1 MRCPMRLFVA
11 FGFWLAFSGL
21 ALSQEVSHVPAGTSV
36 KLPEFSVHPKW
47 EQLFPPDHPFFVENY
62 PDGTVQGMHARYLAR
77 LNGASATFHENGK
90 LKSLA
95 YYPDGVRQGGGY
107 LWNEEQELAAY
118 FHSKGGK
125 VDGVV
130 CLFKG
135 NEPYLVQK
143 WTDGALDKETLV
155 SRKDGALVAVDG
167 GDQLS
172 PAHEALAGLM
182 KEFTDSEKELN
193 THLRDSARA
202 INEKIDEA
210 KTHAAR
216 VTSAARMKAD
226 LARARH
232 EADAATAAAH
242 TGYRGRKDAAGRAA
256 STDAGF
262 SKQDANAATKKAQ
275 ALASSERQKLNA
287 LASSLNGEAK
297 ELYVAAL
304 TALETAL
311 PSEAPDS
318 SSAASLTANVAAVA
332 DRRKKDLCGA
342 LA

>member
-226 LARARH
+226 LAQSAS
-232 EADAATAAAH
+232 
-242 TGYRGRKDAAGRAA
+242 RGGCSHRRRTYWLPGPQGCRRSRREYGRGLFQAGRECGDEKGPG
-256 STDAGF
+256 SRVVRTP
-262 SKQDANAATKKAQ
+262 
-275 ALASSERQKLNA
+275 
-287 LASSLNGEAK
+287 
-297 ELYVAAL
+297 
-304 TALETAL
+304 ETECLGVFA
-311 PSEAPDS
+311 
-318 SSAASLTANVAAVA
+318 
-332 DRRKKDLCGA
+332 
-342 LA
+342 